1 MTAIEMDSVLKM
13 PVERSI
19 LWLEDV
25 WDSIRPQ
32 SNKLPVP
39 DSHKR
44 ELDQR
49 FKKYQADSS
58 ALLSDLLSEQQLKDA
73 VKK

>member
-13 PVERSI
+13 PVERRI

-39 DSHKR
+39 ESHKR

-58 ALLSDLLSEQQLKDA
+58 ALLSEQQLKDA
-73 VKK
+73 VNSRG